1 MPPVMLPI
9 SAWANSFSSG
19 SPVTKLMPP
28 PSVRQTSSCRHITPF
43 GMPVVP
49 PV

>member
-1 MPPVMLPI
+1 MVVMTGPMVALKK
-9 SAWANSFSSG
+9 SSW
-19 SPVTKLMPP
+19 
-28 PSVRQTSSCRHITPF
+28 RHITPF